1 MREFGFWDLFGIWS
15 LVSRDWDLEFI
26 KGMGALASHLLEV
39 RDLSVSFHLLE
50 GIIPAVAKVDLVL
63 GSGEILG
70 IVGESACGKSVTAR
84 SILRIIP
91 SPPGSIDSGK
101 VFFEGRDLLE
111 LSEEKM
117 QGIRGEKISM
127 IFQEPMT
134 SLNPAFTVGDQISEV
149 FRFHRRLSKADAWRK
164 AVEELRRVEIPDPE
178 RRARSY
184 PHELSGGMR
193 QRAMIAIALACRPKI
208 LIADEPTTAL
218 DVTIQAQIL
227 KLIADL
233 QKEIGMSVI
242 LITHN
247 LGVIAS
253 MAQRVVV
260 MYAGRVVEEGPVE
273 IIFNDYRHPY
283 TRGLLKSVPRL
294 DLPQQDLQEIK
305 GTVPRLNDLPEGCT
319 FSNRCDFVMPVCQKE
334 EPELRPAGERH
345 FSRCWLEER
354 LW

>member
-1 MREFGFWDLFGIWS
+1 MN
-15 LVSRDWDLEFI
+15 
-26 KGMGALASHLLEV
+26 HLLEV
-39 RDLSVSFHLLE
+39 RNLSVSFHLLE

-63 GSGEILG
+63 DEGEILG
-70 IVGESACGKSVTAR
+70 VVGESACGKSVTAK

-91 SPPGSIDSGK
+91 APPGRINSGT
-101 VFFEGRDLLE
+101 VLFEGRDLMKLP
-111 LSEEKM
+111 EEEM

-149 FRFHRRLSKADAWRK
+149 FRFHRRIPKAEAWEK

-178 RRARSY
+178 KRARSY

-193 QRAMIAIALACRPKI
+193 QRAMIAIALACRPRI

-227 KLIADL
+227 KLIAQL
-233 QKEIGMSVI
+233 QREIGMSVM

-247 LGVIAS
+247 LGIVAS
-253 MAQRVVV
+253 LAQRVVV
-260 MYAGRVVEEGPVE
+260 MYAGRIVEEGPVE
-273 IIFNDYRHPY
+273 TIFSDHHHPY
-283 TRGLLKSVPRL
+283 TRGLLQSVPRL
-294 DLPQQDLQEIK
+294 DLPQRDLQEIR

-319 FSNRCDFVMPVCQKE
+319 FSNRCDFVMDLCRRQ
-334 EPELRPAGERH
+334 EPELRPAGEDH
-345 FSRCWLEER
+345 FCRCWLDQR
-354 LW
+354 VW

>member
-1 MREFGFWDLFGIWS
+1 MS
-15 LVSRDWDLEFI
+15 L
-26 KGMGALASHLLEV
+26 LLDV
-39 RDLSVSFHLLE
+39 RNLSVSFHLLE
-50 GIIPAVAKVDLVL
+50 GVIPAVAGVSFTLD
-63 GSGEILG
+63 SGEILG

-84 SILRIIP
+84 SILRIIAC
-91 SPPGSIDSGK
+91 PPGSIDSGQ
-101 VFFEGRDLLE
+101 VLFDGRDLLT
-111 LSEEKM
+111 LSEDEM

-149 FRFHRRLSKADAWRK
+149 FRFHRRLSKAEAWRK

-178 RRARSY
+178 RRAKSY

-193 QRAMIAIALACRPKI
+193 QRAMIAIALACRPRV

-227 KLIADL
+227 KLICNL
-233 QKEIGMSVI
+233 QQEMGMSVI

-273 IIFNDYRHPY
+273 AIFSRHRHPY
-283 TRGLLKSVPRL
+283 TRGLLNSVPRL
-294 DLPQQDLQEIK
+294 DLPQQELHEIE
-305 GTVPRLNDLPEGCT
+305 GTVPRLNDLPGGCT
-319 FSNRCDFVMPVCQKE
+319 FSNRCEFAMPACREQ
-334 EPELRPAGERH
+334 EPELRGRGEKH
-345 FSRCWLEER
+345 FCRCWLEER

>member
-1 MREFGFWDLFGIWS
+1 MN
-15 LVSRDWDLEFI
+15 
-26 KGMGALASHLLEV
+26 HLLEV

-63 GSGEILG
+63 DEGEILG
-70 IVGESACGKSVTAR
+70 VVGESACGKSVTAR

-91 SPPGSIDSGK
+91 TPPGRINSGT
-101 VFFEGRDLLE
+101 VLFEGRDLIQLPQ
-111 LSEEKM
+111 EEM
-117 QGIRGEKISM
+117 QEIRGEKISM

-149 FRFHRRLSKADAWRK
+149 FRFHRRMAKAEAWEK

-178 RRARSY
+178 KRARSY

-193 QRAMIAIALACRPKI
+193 QRAMIAIALACRPRI

-227 KLIADL
+227 KLIAHL
-233 QKEIGMSVI
+233 QSEIGMSVM

-247 LGVIAS
+247 LGIVAS
-253 MAQRVVV
+253 LAQRVAV
-260 MYAGRVVEEGPVE
+260 MYAGRIVEEGPAE
-273 IIFNDYRHPY
+273 TIFNDHHHPY
-283 TRGLLKSVPRL
+283 TRGLLQSVPRL
-294 DLPQQDLQEIK
+294 DLPQRGLQEIR

-319 FSNRCDFVMPVCQKE
+319 FSNRCDFVMDRCRRQ
-334 EPELRPAGERH
+334 EPELRPAGEGH
-345 FSRCWLEER
+345 VSRCWLDKR
-354 LW
+354 VW

>member
-1 MREFGFWDLFGIWS
+1 M
-15 LVSRDWDLEFI
+15 
-26 KGMGALASHLLEV
+26 SHLLEV

-50 GIIPAVAKVDLVL
+50 GIIPAVAKVDLFL
-63 GSGEILG
+63 DPGEILG
-70 IVGESACGKSVTAR
+70 VVGESACGKSVTAK
-84 SILRIIP
+84 SIMRIIP
-91 SPPGSIDSGK
+91 TPPGRINSGK
-101 VFFEGRDLLE
+101 VLFEGRDLME
-111 LSEEKM
+111 LPEKEM

-149 FRFHRRLSKADAWRK
+149 FRFHRRIPKAEAWEK

-178 RRARSY
+178 KRARSY

-193 QRAMIAIALACRPKI
+193 QRAMIAIALACHPRV

-227 KLIADL
+227 KLIAQL
-233 QKEIGMSVI
+233 QEEIGMSVM

-247 LGVIAS
+247 LGIVAS
-253 MAQRVVV
+253 LAQRVAV
-260 MYAGRVVEEGPVE
+260 MYAGRIVEEGPVE
-273 IIFNDYRHPY
+273 TIFNGHHHPY
-283 TRGLLKSVPRL
+283 TRGLLQSVPRL
-294 DLPQQDLQEIK
+294 DLPQRDLQEIR

-319 FSNRCDFVMPVCQKE
+319 FSNRCDFVMDLCRRQ
-334 EPELRPAGERH
+334 EPELRPVGEGH
-345 FSRCWLEER
+345 VSRCWLDQR

>member
-1 MREFGFWDLFGIWS
+1 
-15 LVSRDWDLEFI
+15 LEFI
-26 KGMGALASHLLEV
+26 EAMGASASHLLEV
-39 RDLSVSFHLLE
+39 RGLSVSFHLLE
-50 GIIPAVAKVDLVL
+50 GVIPAVAGVSFTLD
-63 GSGEILG
+63 SGEILG

-91 SPPGSIDSGK
+91 SPPGSIDSGE
-101 VFFEGRDLLE
+101 VLFEGQDLMKIG
-111 LSEEKM
+111 EEEM
-117 QGIRGEKISM
+117 QRIRGEKISM

-134 SLNPAFTVGDQISEV
+134 SLNPAFTVGDQIAEV
-149 FRFHRRLSKADAWRK
+149 FRFHRRLSKGDAWGK

-178 RRARSY
+178 RRAKSY

-193 QRAMIAIALACRPKI
+193 QRAMIAIALACRPRI

-227 KLIADL
+227 KLISDL

-273 IIFNDYRHPY
+273 TIFNDHRHPY

-294 DLPQQDLQEIK
+294 DLPQQDLQEIQ
-305 GTVPRLNDLPEGCT
+305 GTVPRLNELPEGCA
-319 FSNRCDFVMPVCQKE
+319 FSTRCEFAMGLCRKE
-334 EPELRPAGERH
+334 EPPLRPEGDKH

>member
-1 MREFGFWDLFGIWS
+1 VKRTEEHTHPLF
-15 LVSRDWDLEFI
+15 
-26 KGMGALASHLLEV
+26 ATAANHLLEV
-39 RDLSVSFHLLE
+39 RELCVTFHLLE
-50 GIIPAVAKVDLVL
+50 GVIPAVAGVNLTLDQGEVL
-63 GSGEILG
+63 GV
-70 IVGESACGKSVTAR
+70 VGESACGKSVTAK

-91 SPPGSIDSGK
+91 SPPGSIDSGR

-111 LSEEKM
+111 LSEERM
-117 QGIRGEKISM
+117 QEIRGEKISM

-134 SLNPAFTVGDQISEV
+134 SLNPAFTVGDQIAEV
-149 FRFHRRLSKADAWRK
+149 FRFHRRLSKSEAWAK
-164 AVEELRRVEIPDPE
+164 AVEGLRRVEIPDPE
-178 RRARSY
+178 KRAKSY

-193 QRAMIAIALACRPKI
+193 QRAMIAIALACRPRI

-227 KLIADL
+227 KLISEL
-233 QKEIGMSVI
+233 QKEIGMSVM

-253 MAQRVVV
+253 MARRVVV

-273 IIFNDYRHPY
+273 IIFNGYHHPY
-283 TRGLLKSVPRL
+283 TRGLLQSVPRL
-294 DLPQQDLQEIK
+294 DLPQQDLREIQ

-319 FSNRCDFVMPVCQKE
+319 FSNRCDFVMDICRKQ
-334 EPELRPAGERH
+334 EPEFRPVAESH

-354 LW
+354 PW